1 MLDEIPSFLCPLY
14 MVYFKSKSLLNLPLS
29 KRLQKTGG
37 IQILYITYSLLI
49 YSVVLIQTSAVTD
62 LFSVLPTQPMFLSA
76 SRLLHPMMK
85 DNQQFSAVMQ
95 CKELEPIPAKILLP
109 QDFSSLLKILYI

>member
-37 IQILYITYSLLI
+37 IQIMYITCSLLI
-49 YSVVLIQTSAVTD
+49 YSAVLIQTSAVTD
-62 LFSVLPTQPMFLSA
+62 LFSVLPTQLMLLSA
-76 SRLLHPMMK
+76 SR
-85 DNQQFSAVMQ
+85 
-95 CKELEPIPAKILLP
+95 
-109 QDFSSLLKILYI
+109 